1 MAVSARGNDALPPG
15 GHADSAAPSN
25 PWDRYTE
32 RQRLLYLL
40 VLSLISTS
48 NFVDRN
54 IVGLLL
60 QPIKAEFG
68 ASDTQLGLLTGISFA
83 LFYAVLGLPIA
94 RFADRGDRVRLINVA
109 LLVWSGMT
117 VLCGFAQGFWQLAL
131 ARVGVGAGEAGAV
144 PPAQSL
150 LADYFPPERRAFALA
165 VFTLAATAGYLFG
178 FAGGGWIAQTYG
190 WRATFVIVGLPGVL
204 LALLAGT
211 VLPEPRRGKAASAV
225 PVVESLVVT
234 ARALLRKPAFVW
246 VLASMVLYYFLSY
259 GALIFTTT
267 FIVRVHGLSLAQAG
281 LIFGLVAAGAA
292 VTGSLAGGWLADRV
306 MRDDPRLLC
315 RLCAVGL
322 FLALPLHVLAF
333 TTGSLPVLFVAL
345 FVAVSVLSAVIPSQY
360 AALHRVCGS
369 ARRATA
375 IAFALF
381 VINLLGMGLGPIATG
396 LISDHLAGTLGSAE
410 GLRWALLSML
420 VVFIPAA
427 LCMLAAQSHL
437 ARDTEA

>member
-1 MAVSARGNDALPPG
+1 MTASALDAPPAGMPDG
-15 GHADSAAPSN
+15 GSMPPR
-25 PWDRYTE
+25 PWERYTA
-32 RQRLLYLL
+32 RQRLLYLFI
-40 VLSLISTS
+40 LSLISTS

-60 QPIKAEFG
+60 QPIKIEFG
-68 ASDTQLGLLTGISFA
+68 ASDTQLGLLTGMSFA
-83 LFYAVLGLPIA
+83 LFYATVGLPLA

-117 VLCGFAQGFWQLAL
+117 VLCGFAQSFWQLAL

-165 VFTLAATAGYLFG
+165 IFTLAATAGYLFG

-190 WRATFVIVGLPGVL
+190 WRATFVIVGLPGLL
-204 LALLAGT
+204 LAGLAGT
-211 VLPEPRRGKAASAV
+211 VLPEPRRGRAALEV
-225 PVVESLVVT
+225 PASEPLIET

-292 VTGSLAGGWLADRV
+292 VTGSLSGGWLADRA

-315 RLCAVGL
+315 RLCALGL
-322 FLALPLHVLAF
+322 FLAFPLHVLAF
-333 TTGSLPVLFVAL
+333 TTGSLPVLLGSL
-345 FVAVSVLSAVIPSQY
+345 FVAVSLLSAVIPSQY

-381 VINLLGMGLGPIATG
+381 VINLLGMGLGPITTG
-396 LISDHLAGTLGSAE
+396 LISDHLAVTLGSAE
-410 GLRWALLSML
+410 GLRWALIAML
-420 VVFIPAA
+420 IVFVPAA

-437 ARDTEA
+437 VADTEA